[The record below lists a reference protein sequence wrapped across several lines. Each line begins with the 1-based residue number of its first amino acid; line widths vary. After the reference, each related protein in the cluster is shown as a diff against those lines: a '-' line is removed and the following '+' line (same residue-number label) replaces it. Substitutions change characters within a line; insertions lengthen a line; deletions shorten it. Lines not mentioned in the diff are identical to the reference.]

1 MLMKELDNKTFV
13 MEDGTQYEVIENVN
27 YNGKVY
33 LYLVNINDE
42 MDSIFKQLKSKD
54 NELFLEDIDSNLFKE
69 HILELFLNK
78 FKDY

>member
-1 MLMKELDNKTFV
+1 MKELDNKTFI

>member
-1 MLMKELDNKTFV
+1 MLMKELDNKTFI

>member
-1 MLMKELDNKTFV
+1 MKELDNKTFV